1 MLVFP
6 ISNIDV
12 HFETNTIPITG
23 VVISFNTTVNSYR
36 ELYDILQKS
45 RDFINPSKFDMLY
58 ITGRHGHNQTECRI
72 TLYNI
77 ITNLESFEKSN
88 DKKIDEN
95 DENDKNDKNDDQDII
110 ITPNKKSIKKEKFD
124 FTLNN
129 NNNIN
134 NINKQQN
141 NKAEIPVKNIN
152 SNVDIPV
159 RIIKN
164 NTTEIPVN
172 IIKNNTS
179 EIPVNIIR
187 NNNVNRCNKN
197 DIKNDNKNDNNK
209 FDYDKIIQKLKNNN
223 NTFPYFRNN
232 YNTDI
237 FNNNAINES
246 NALNSIYNYYTNLL
260 NI

>member
-1 MLVFP
+1 MFP

-23 VVISFNTTVNSYR
+23 VVVSFNTTVNSYR

-45 RDFINPSKFDMLY
+45 RDFINSSKFDMLY

-72 TLYNI
+72 TLYSI

-88 DKKIDEN
+88 DKDDK
-95 DENDKNDKNDDQDII
+95 NDKINENDKNDDQDIFI
-110 ITPNKKSIKKEKFD
+110 IPYKKSTKKEKFD

-172 IIKNNTS
+172 II
-179 EIPVNIIR
+179 R
-187 NNNVNRCNKN
+187 NNNVNRRN
-197 DIKNDNKNDNNK
+197 KNDNKNDNKNNNK
-209 FDYDKIIQKLKNNN
+209 FDYDNIIQKLKNNN

-232 YNTDI
+232 FNTDI

>member
-1 MLVFP
+1 MFP

-23 VVISFNTTVNSYR
+23 VVISFNMTVNSYR

-77 ITNLESFEKSN
+77 ITNLESFKKSN
-88 DKKIDEN
+88 DKNDKVNEN
-95 DENDKNDKNDDQDII
+95 DKNDKNDKNDDQDII

-124 FTLNN
+124 FKLNN
-129 NNNIN
+129 NNDIN
-134 NINKQQN
+134 DINKQQN
-141 NKAEIPVKNIN
+141 NKAEVPVKNIN

-172 IIKNNTS
+172 IIKNNTT

-187 NNNVNRCNKN
+187 NNNVNRRN
-197 DIKNDNKNDNNK
+197 KNDNKNDNKNNNK
-209 FDYDKIIQKLKNNN
+209 FDYDNIIQKLKNNN
-223 NTFPYFRNN
+223 NTFPYFRSNL
-232 YNTDI
+232 NTDI
-237 FNNNAINES
+237 FNNNAIDES
-246 NALNSIYNYYTNLL
+246 NALNTIYNYYTNLF

>member
-1 MLVFP
+1 MLMFP

-58 ITGRHGHNQTECRI
+58 ITGRHGHDQTECRI

-88 DKKIDEN
+88 DKDNKNDKINEN
-95 DENDKNDKNDDQDII
+95 DKNDKDDKINKNDKNDDQDII

-129 NNNIN
+129 NNNISSC
-134 NINKQQN
+134 K
-141 NKAEIPVKNIN
+141 K
-152 SNVDIPV
+152 
-159 RIIKN
+159 
-164 NTTEIPVN
+164 
-172 IIKNNTS
+172 
-179 EIPVNIIR
+179 
-187 NNNVNRCNKN
+187 
-197 DIKNDNKNDNNK
+197 
-209 FDYDKIIQKLKNNN
+209 Y
-223 NTFPYFRNN
+223 
-232 YNTDI
+232 
-237 FNNNAINES
+237 
-246 NALNSIYNYYTNLL
+246 
-260 NI
+260 

>member
-88 DKKIDEN
+88 DKNDKKI

-172 IIKNNTS
+172 II
-179 EIPVNIIR
+179 R
-187 NNNVNRCNKN
+187 NNNVNRRN
-197 DIKNDNKNDNNK
+197 KNDNKNDNKNNNK
-209 FDYDKIIQKLKNNN
+209 FDYDNIIQKLKNNN

-237 FNNNAINES
+237 YNNNAINDS
-246 NALNSIYNYYTNLL
+246 NTLNTIYNYYTNLL